1 MCVLR
6 LITNLSDAD
15 ATLNAECGEECCDHA
30 YDKLEYSLERF
41 FVFCVTH
48 GIRSLKLLTWLFS
61 PATFGA
67 PPRCIRLLPAF
78 FVSVAKIQH
87 PQKSI
92 IRFYTFPAIRGYFI
106 KFLTKLSYYTRN
118 THLPF
123 AKQKL
128 LCLATQPRMFESAG
142 GNQKATSG
150 RTGFSLLA
158 PFDFMFLCHS
168 TSFWSSTSSCFRAK
182 RIIAS
187 TYPCSWPFPPAEPAE
202 SASFSCLLHP
212 ILQHSL
218 CLSFERLC
226 PYFSELLL

>member
-1 MCVLR
+1 MW
-6 LITNLSDAD
+6 LSDAD

-67 PPRCIRLLPAF
+67 PPRCVRLLPAF

-128 LCLATQPRMFESAG
+128 LRLATQPRMFESAG

-158 PFDFMFLCHS
+158 DLLLISFCHS
-168 TSFWSSTSSCFRAK
+168 TSLASSSS
-182 RIIAS
+182 S
-187 TYPCSWPFPPAEPAE
+187 
-202 SASFSCLLHP
+202 
-212 ILQHSL
+212 
-218 CLSFERLC
+218 
-226 PYFSELLL
+226 

>member
-1 MCVLR
+1 M
-6 LITNLSDAD
+6 SDAD

-67 PPRCIRLLPAF
+67 PPRCVRLLPAF
-78 FVSVAKIQH
+78 FVSVAKIRH

-92 IRFYTFPAIRGYFI
+92 IRFYTFPAIRGHFI

-128 LCLATQPRMFESAG
+128 LRLATQPRMFESAG

-150 RTGFSLLA
+150 CTGFSLLA
-158 PFDFMFLCHS
+158 DLLLISFCHS
-168 TSFWSSTSSCFRAK
+168 TSLASSSS
-182 RIIAS
+182 S
-187 TYPCSWPFPPAEPAE
+187 
-202 SASFSCLLHP
+202 
-212 ILQHSL
+212 
-218 CLSFERLC
+218 
-226 PYFSELLL
+226 